1 MQTMTHAVVWLAVG
15 MTVVPTRPENAA
27 AITVRQVQSDTSARY
42 VDVTVEVVNNNLL
55 DMRVYAVS
63 HGRSHRLGTVSS
75 FSRERFRLPRSLV
88 APNDE
93 VRFIAQ
99 PIGSRTGHTTPTLTF
114 APGDALEY
122 RIETSISM
130 STVRV
135 VS

>member
-1 MQTMTHAVVWLAVG
+1 MKTMSHAVVCLAVN
-15 MTVVPTRPENAA
+15 MTVLPTQPERAV
-27 AITVRQVQSDTSARY
+27 AITLRQAPSDTSARY

-75 FSRERFRLPRSLV
+75 FTRERFRLPRSLV

-99 PIGSRTGHTTPTLTF
+99 PIGSRTRHTTPTVTF
-114 APGDALEY
+114 IPGDVLEF
-122 RIETSISM
+122 RIETSIRM

>member
-1 MQTMTHAVVWLAVG
+1 MKTMTRATMWLAVSV
-15 MTVVPTRPENAA
+15 TVLSARPERAP
-27 AITVRQVQSDTSARY
+27 AITLRQAPPDTSARY
-42 VDVTVEVVNNNLL
+42 VDVTIEVVNNNLL

-75 FSRERFRLPRSLV
+75 FSRGRFRLPRSLV

-99 PIGSRTGHTTPTLTF
+99 PIGSRTRHTTPTLIF
-114 APGDALEY
+114 SPGDVLEF
-122 RIETSISM
+122 RIETSINL